1 MNNTTPN
8 TDPAFI
14 AEIKDSDYRNATG
27 LSQSSLKYFLIT
39 PAHYLASTEEQIEPT
54 KAMQFGT
61 AFHAHL
67 LQSNPEEH
75 YAVKNKVD
83 GRSKEGKAY
92 NEQFAL
98 ENAGKVVIDSDEKSK
113 IVCMAEEVMGHATAG
128 KLMQSLTHREFAVFG
143 TNHGIR
149 LKGLIDG
156 YDEETG
162 TIVDIK
168 TAEDASPKGFRKA
181 VWDRRYDIQ
190 VVHYTWL
197 LKNAG
202 KPVNAFYFIA
212 VEKEAPY
219 AVGVYKIS
227 ADCLEKSFKTWD
239 DALDSFW
246 VCRASGVYPAYSDN
260 PVEITL

>member
-1 MNNTTPN
+1 MTTTPN
-8 TDPAFI
+8 TEPAFI
-14 AEIKDSDYRNATG
+14 AEIKDADYRKATG
-27 LSQSSLKYFLIT
+27 LSQSSLKHFLIS
-39 PAHYLASTEEQIEPT
+39 PAHYLASTEEVIEPT

-67 LQSNPEEH
+67 LQANPEEH

-92 NEQFAL
+92 NEQFAF

-113 IVCMAEEVMGHATAG
+113 IVCMAEEVMAHPTAG

-143 TNHGIR
+143 THQGVR

-156 YDEETG
+156 YCHEEG
-162 TIVDIK
+162 VIVDLK
-168 TAEDASPKGFRKA
+168 TAEDASPAGFRKA
-181 VWDRRYDIQ
+181 IRDRRYDIQ
-190 VVHYTWL
+190 VAHYTWL
-197 LKNAG
+197 MLNAG
-202 KPVNAFYFIA
+202 KRVNVFYFIA

-219 AVGVYKIS
+219 AVGVYKINPHTLMYS
-227 ADCLEKSFKTWD
+227 MGTWEEAIGRFKDCQSTGL
-239 DALDSFW
+239 
-246 VCRASGVYPAYSDN
+246 YPAYSDT

>member
-1 MNNTTPN
+1 MTTTPN
-8 TDPAFI
+8 ADPAFI

-27 LSQSSLKYFLIT
+27 LSQSSLKHFLIS
-39 PAHYLASTEEQIEPT
+39 PAHYLASTEEHIEPT

-67 LQSNPEEH
+67 LQANPEEH
-75 YAVKNKVD
+75 YAVKIKVD
-83 GRSKEGKAY
+83 GRSKEGKLY

-98 ENAGKVVIDSDEKSK
+98 ENASKVVIDSDEKSK

-156 YDEETG
+156 YNEKEG
-162 TIVDIK
+162 IVIDLK
-168 TAEDASPKGFRKA
+168 TAEDASPAGFRKA
-181 VWDRRYDIQ
+181 IWDRGYALQ
-190 VVHYTWL
+190 QVHYTWL
-197 LKNAG
+197 LTNAG

-212 VEKEAPY
+212 VEKEPPY
-219 AVGVYKIS
+219 AVGVYKIN
-227 ADCLEKSFKTWD
+227 ADSLTKSFKIWD
-239 DALDSFW
+239 DALDSFF
-246 VCRASGVYPAYSDN
+246 VCQASGVYPAYSEN

>member
-14 AEIKDSDYRNATG
+14 AEIKDSDYRKATG
-27 LSQSSLKYFLIT
+27 LSQSSLKYFLIS

-67 LQSNPEEH
+67 LQANPEEH

-92 NEQFAL
+92 NEQFAI

-113 IVCMAEEVMGHATAG
+113 IVCMAEEVMAHTTAG

-143 TNHGIR
+143 TLNGVR

-156 YDEETG
+156 YDETTG
-162 TIVDIK
+162 TVVDIK

-190 VVHYTWL
+190 VAHYTWL
-197 LKNAG
+197 LTNAG
-202 KPVNAFYFIA
+202 KPVNAFYFCA
-212 VEKEAPY
+212 VEKEPPY
-219 AVGVYKIS
+219 AVGVYQIS
-227 ADCLEKSFKTWD
+227 KDSMLKTWQNWNEAIGRFKD
-239 DALDSFW
+239 
-246 VCRASGVYPAYSDN
+246 CQTTGVYPAYSDN
-260 PVEITL
+260 PVEINL